1 MTGAGLP
8 EMRPDPI
15 EPRDPPQTDDSV
27 RDKSTLEL
35 AFITVIGVLVV
46 CAFITALTYE
56 GSSAVAPLCIMV
68 PLLVLI
74 GLQFKRTL
82 RESHVDRVVSDLMSV
97 VSGGNRVFN
106 GAVVFCGWMAVL
118 VGLIFVA
125 GHYIGIAVF
134 MFVLL
139 RVVSKESLVMS
150 AGVSAG
156 VTLLIYLLFEYAF
169 RIEMYRG
176 LLGRWF

>member
-1 MTGAGLP
+1 MQ
-8 EMRPDPI
+8 PDPT
-15 EPRDPPQTDDSV
+15 PPEDSVPQETNGIV

-35 AFITVIGVLVV
+35 VFITITGVLVV

-56 GSSAVAPLCIMV
+56 GSSGVAPLCIMV

-74 GLQFKRTL
+74 GLQFKKTL
-82 RESHVDRVVSDLMSV
+82 RASHVDRVVSELTSV
-97 VSGGNRVFN
+97 VTGGNRVFN
-106 GAVVFCGWMAVL
+106 GALVFTGWMAVL
-118 VGLIFVA
+118 VGLIFLA

-139 RVVSKESLVMS
+139 RVVSKESTVMS
-150 AGVSAG
+150 AGVSVS

-176 LLGRWF
+176 VLARWF